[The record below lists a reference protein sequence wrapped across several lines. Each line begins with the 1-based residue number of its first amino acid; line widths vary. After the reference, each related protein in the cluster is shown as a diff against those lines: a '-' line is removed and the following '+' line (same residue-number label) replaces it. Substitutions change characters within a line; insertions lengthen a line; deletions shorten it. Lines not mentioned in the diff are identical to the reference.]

1 MRRIFGILVA
11 ILVTGTSQAQ
21 TARPLGATPIAPTRE
36 EIERSRPVAPNAP
49 GPRLV
54 VEDKTERAPCA
65 LGEPRF
71 AAVEVTLT
79 AVTFAGLKIVQAD
92 ELRPA
97 YDGQLGKP
105 LPIAVVCEIRDR
117 AATILRAKGYLAAVQ
132 IPPQKIEGGKLE
144 LHVLL
149 ARLASIHVRGNAGRA
164 ERLIAGYLTPLTRE
178 PLFNERHAERALL
191 LVRDLPGYD
200 VRLQL
205 QPSDIPG
212 EVIGEVTV
220 VHHTI
225 DADFNVQNYS
235 SRELGRF
242 GGLVRVQF
250 YGLTG
255 LGDRTAVSF
264 FTSPE
269 IRQQKVVQASHEF
282 LLGSSAIGVAGHF
295 TYSWT
300 KPTLNQ
306 LDIDARALVGS
317 GEIDFPF
324 VRRQAANI
332 RGAAG
337 FEVIDQTVDL
347 NGVRLTT
354 DRLRVPFVRIEGDA
368 IDHASRAGIGGYSAF
383 EPRWSLA
390 GTFELRH
397 GVHILGASQ
406 GCGVNLILCRLS
418 PNPVTPSR
426 PYGDPAALVVRFGGE
441 AQFRPRPRLAFV
453 FTPRAQY
460 TPDTLL
466 SFEEYSGGN
475 YTIGRGYDPGA
486 LLGDKGLGGALEVRA
501 GRAAPAGPRAIAVQP
516 FAFVDSA
523 WLWSN
528 SPGDPRAAANLT
540 SLGFGLRT
548 ALGGWGRLDG
558 SFAFPTGRVGIETH
572 VPPVR
577 FLVSFTTRLP
587 PWSRR

>member
-1 MRRIFGILVA
+1 MRRIVGLVVA
-11 ILVTGTSQAQ
+11 LLVSGTSQAQ
-21 TARPLGATPIAPTRE
+21 TGRPPGTTPTAPTRE
-36 EIERSRPVAPNAP
+36 EIERGKPITPSAP

-54 VEDKTERAPCA
+54 IDDKTERAPCA
-65 LGEPRF
+65 LAEPRF
-71 AAVEVTLT
+71 TAVTVTLT
-79 AVTFAGLKIVQAD
+79 AVTYTGLKVVTPE
-92 ELRPA
+92 ELRSA
-97 YDGQLGKP
+97 YDGQLGTP
-105 LPIAVVCEIRDR
+105 RPIAVVCEIRDR
-117 AATILRAKGYLAAVQ
+117 AATILRTKGYLAAVQ

-149 ARLASIHVRGNAGRA
+149 ARLTAIHVRGNAGRA
-164 ERLIAGYLTPLTRE
+164 ERLIAGYLAPLTRE

-212 EVIGEVTV
+212 EVVGEVTV
-220 VHHTI
+220 VRHTI

-242 GGLVRVQF
+242 GGLLRVQF

-255 LGDRTAVSF
+255 LGDRTSVSF
-264 FTSPE
+264 FSSPE
-269 IRQQKVVQASHEF
+269 VRQQKVVQASHEF
-282 LLGSSAIGVAGHF
+282 LLGASGIGVAGHF

-300 KPTLNQ
+300 KPTLSQ

-324 VRRQAANI
+324 IRRHALNI

-337 FEVIDQTVDL
+337 FEMIDQTVDL

-368 IDHASRAGIGGYSAF
+368 IDPASRLGIGGFSAF
-383 EPRWSLA
+383 EPRWSLG

-397 GVHILGASQ
+397 GVHILGASA
-406 GCGVNLILCRLS
+406 GCGVNLIRCRLAA
-418 PNPVTPSR
+418 NPVTPSR

-441 AQFRPRPRLAFV
+441 AQFRPRPKLAFILS
-453 FTPRAQY
+453 PRTQY
-460 TPDTLL
+460 SPDTLL

-475 YTIGRGYDPGA
+475 YTVGRGYDPGA
-486 LLGDKGLGGALEVRA
+486 LLGDTGIGGALEVRV
-501 GRAAPAGPRAIAVQP
+501 GRAAPTGPRAIAVQP

-528 SPGDPRAAANLT
+528 SPGDTRSAANLT

-548 ALGGWGRLDG
+548 AVGSWARLDG
-558 SFAFPTGRVGIETH
+558 SFAFPTKRVGIETH